1 MTYNGDRLTVPSD
14 VDPNSVVDAALAFVG
29 AGIPV
34 FPVWGVIP
42 DSAGGWVC
50 ACSLGSA
57 STDDGHKP
65 GKHPATA
72 HGHLDAQLVTPDA
85 ARKQFVESGAKN
97 LAIPTGNNLVVFDF
111 DPKNGGGEV
120 YDDWE
125 NWTGGISLPPTL
137 ICETGSGG
145 IHCYYQTP
153 AGVNVVSRTATL
165 PGLDVQSGGRYV
177 VASSSRHISGNM
189 YAWRDPER
197 PVTTM
202 PADLISWL
210 MARRGGFGP
219 QGAETP
225 EDFDVKK
232 GFIQGQRDAYANA
245 RAFQLRKSGISKDR
259 AVAALRSEW
268 EKAEQPP
275 DDLFPWSVVMEKLD
289 RVWTSVEPD
298 LPGHTAQMWA
308 AGIAA
313 SSASIAAGR
322 EPLPMSAEQADHFD
336 GDTPPPE
343 PPRVFHGLV
352 VDPPHPLET
361 MTEAGNSLRYARLF
375 RGHALFV
382 PEISRW
388 LMWNGSVFAH
398 DTLNQTLALTAFV
411 AADIRDQV
419 LAETD
424 DAQRRMGEQWA
435 MRSESMSVRNAT
447 RAGAALLPGMSVKVA
462 DLDMD
467 PMILAVENGTV
478 DLRSGKLR
486 DSSASDLCT
495 KRAAVSFDPD
505 AECPRWLDH
514 VKLVTG
520 GNPEL
525 TAYLQRA
532 AGYSL
537 TGLVDEQTF
546 FFLFGDGANGKNVFT
561 ETLLHMLGDYGAIA
575 APGLLTAA
583 EGHPTA
589 LADLRGARMVMSDE
603 TKVGG
608 VLNDA
613 RVKMLTGSTQV
624 KARYMGKDFFTYD
637 STMKL
642 WVLGNAKPVIRDTS
656 AGMWRRMQLIPFT
669 QTIPTDRRILRYEEQ
684 LREEWPGILN
694 WALEGLMAWQAV
706 GSLGAP
712 NAVTDAVKTY
722 RDEEDSFGQWMADR
736 LEACPGGE
744 LPVPMAYQDYV
755 TWMAF
760 QGYLTRD
767 VLNNVH
773 FGRAMSTHG
782 YDRGRTNLPASMD
795 TDGKRGKIRFY
806 RGARLIGSE

>member
-1 MTYNGDRLTVPSD
+1 MTYNGDRLTAPVD
-14 VDPNSVVDAALAFVG
+14 VDPSSVVDSALAFSA

-42 DSAGGWVC
+42 DSGGGWVC
-50 ACSLGSA
+50 ACALGSA

-65 GKHPATA
+65 GKHPATQ
-72 HGHLDAQLVTPDA
+72 HGHLDAQLVTPEK
-85 ARKQFVESGAKN
+85 ARHLFVESGAKN
-97 LAIPTGNNLVVFDF
+97 LAVPTGNGLVVFDF

-125 NWTGGISLPPTL
+125 NWTGGVSLPPTL

-145 IHCYYQTP
+145 LHLYYQTP

-189 YAWRDPER
+189 YRWRDPER
-197 PVTTM
+197 PVATM
-202 PADLISWL
+202 PADLLSWL

-232 GFIQGQRDAYANA
+232 GFILGQRDAYANA

-275 DDLFPWSVVMEKLD
+275 DDVFPWSVVMEKLD
-289 RVWTSVEPD
+289 RVWASVEPD
-298 LPGHTAQMWA
+298 LPGQTAQMWA
-308 AGIAA
+308 AGIMA
-313 SSASIAAGR
+313 SSAHIATGR
-322 EPLPMSAEQADHFD
+322 DPLPTNGEQADHFS
-336 GDTPPPE
+336 GDTPPEPATNAMGGTIIE
-343 PPRVFHGLV
+343 PPR
-352 VDPPHPLET
+352 PMET
-361 MTEAGNSLRYARLF
+361 MTEAGNSLRFARLF
-375 RGHALFV
+375 RGHALYV
-382 PEISRW
+382 PEINRW
-388 LMWNGSVFAH
+388 LMWNGSVFAP

-435 MRSESMSVRNAT
+435 MRTESMSVRHAT
-447 RAGAALLPGMSVKVA
+447 RAGAALLPGMSVKVT

-467 PMILAVENGTV
+467 RMILAVENGTI
-478 DLRSGKLR
+478 DLRTGQLR
-486 DSSASDLCT
+486 ESRASDLCT
-495 KRAAVSFDPD
+495 KRAAVAFDPD
-505 AECPRWLDH
+505 ANCPRWLEH

-575 APGLLTAA
+575 PPGLLTTA

-608 VLNDA
+608 VFNDA
-613 RVKMLTGSTQV
+613 RVKMLTGSTSV

-656 AGMWRRMQLIPFT
+656 AGMWRRMQLVPFT
-669 QTIPTDRRILRYEEQ
+669 QTVPKDRRILRYEEQ
-684 LREEWPGILN
+684 LREEWPGVLN
-694 WALEGLMAWQAV
+694 WALEGLLDWQGV
-706 GSLGAP
+706 GSLGEPAQVTE
-712 NAVTDAVKTY
+712 AVAAY
-722 RDEEDSFGQWMADR
+722 RDEEDSFGQWMKDR
-736 LEACPGGE
+736 LERCEGAE
-744 LPVPMAYQDYV
+744 LPIPLAYQDYV
-755 TWMAF
+755 TWMAY
-760 QGYLTRD
+760 QGYGNRD
-767 VLNNVH
+767 VLHNTH
-773 FGRAMSTHG
+773 FGRAMATQG
-782 YDRGRTNLPASMD
+782 YVRGEVNLPASMSM
-795 TDGKRGKIRFY
+795 DGKRGKIRFY
-806 RGARLIGSE
+806 QGARLVGSG